1 MKLIIKLVLCVML
14 IGTGGTVTVQAQ
26 DQNISIDPGFFRQ
39 QMINWAYT
47 MQPSGELAEK
57 IKALSVEQ
65 IQIYIE
71 TIDDP
76 EEFLRSLDQVTT
88 RQQNPQ
94 LFQTRPPQQDSG
106 ASQPGAIMK
115 SLPAPSTTPFPPDYP
130 PPTGAYKDTVIDA
143 ISGFGIGGADNTN
156 RCSASDWADYVGVWW
171 PLNTAFDA
179 LDGACVV
186 AGCDPTGIACGIACG
201 ILETAKVALKIAA
214 VPLEACD
221 VHQGAIDGAEIE
233 AAFENTKGLGADLT
247 HIHDDLA
254 NHDGNLATH
263 DADIKSA
270 ISTHDTEIKAL
281 LANIQAG
288 VNANSDKLDLLLSR
302 QLETIRLLH
311 TPQGRRSTSVP
322 ACNGGPCSW
331 PN

>member
-1 MKLIIKLVLCVML
+1 MKSCMKLILCIML
-14 IGTGGTVTVQAQ
+14 MGAGSAVTVQAQ
-26 DQNISIDPGFFRQ
+26 NQNISIDPGFFRDQ
-39 QMINWAYT
+39 LVNWAYAS
-47 MQPSGELAEK
+47 QPTGELANK
-57 IKALSVEQ
+57 INALSDEQ
-65 IQIYIE
+65 INAWISVIE
-71 TIDDP
+71 DP
-76 EEFLRSLDQVTT
+76 EEFLRSLDQVTV

-94 LFQTRPPQQDSG
+94 LLQTRPPVMDNNL
-106 ASQPGAIMK
+106 SQPPIMK

-130 PPTGAYKDTVIDA
+130 PATGAYKDTVIDA

-171 PLNTAFDA
+171 PLNKGIDT

-186 AGCDPTGIACGIACG
+186 AGCDPTGIGCAITCG

-233 AAFENTKGLGADLT
+233 AAFENTKGLGEDHT

-254 NHDGNLATH
+254 THEGNLATH
-263 DADIKSA
+263 DADIKA
-270 ISTHDTEIKAL
+270 ALLAHDTEIKAL

-288 VNANSDKLDLLLSR
+288 VDANGNKLDILLAR

-311 TPQGRRSTSVP
+311 TPQGRRSTNVP
-322 ACNGGPCSW
+322 ACNGGSCSW
-331 PN
+331 PNR